1 MIQGNMLQGNMLQ
14 GNMLQDNINAL
25 LSSQKNITMVEY
37 ILLMKKC
44 VDALEFKAA
53 VFVYDHILSNKLK
66 PSKDIYGL
74 LDKLHSK
81 TLKNNDSIIIPST
94 GRTLDPRRR
103 IHKIMKG
110 YNYSDNYTS
119 ALHHLDKVKSYLH
132 SAKDVPSIE
141 NKNKLAK
148 YISVRCN
155 ICIKDAKYIVT
166 NLKRTKFFNNP
177 QSHNTITNYFK

>member
-1 MIQGNMLQGNMLQ
+1 
-14 GNMLQDNINAL
+14 MLQDNINVL

-37 ILLMKKC
+37 ILLMKEC
-44 VDALEFKAA
+44 VDDREFKAA

-66 PSKDIYGL
+66 PPKDIYDL

-81 TLKNNDSIIIPST
+81 TLKNNDTIIIQSS
-94 GRTLDPRRR
+94 GRSLDPRRR

-110 YNYSDNYTS
+110 YNYSDNYTN
-119 ALHHLDKVKSYLH
+119 ALQHLDKVKVYLN
-132 SAKDVPSIE
+132 STKDVPSIE

-148 YISVRCN
+148 HISVNCN

-177 QSHNTITNYFK
+177 QLHNTITNYFK